1 MEKKSVFNA
10 RMLLSITLAI
20 IILGH
25 TYIKYSISL
34 SVDNDVLYLIT
45 LPMSF
50 SMFGSFAA
58 IFPALP
64 YSLNFTEEY
73 NTSFFRFL
81 LIRNGR
87 KKYVWKTIFN
97 VSISGAFMMAAAF
110 SFIFLIA
117 VIFGVPTTYDN
128 LSEYYKSGVWYPIA
142 AVWGGKLVLLLKII
156 LAFLFGMVWSSVCL
170 FLSVLTLNRYVAF
183 IGTFILY
190 QFLWQAMASTKW
202 NPVYLLRADMGGYAS
217 YGEPVFMQIFL
228 LFLLCTANYFGIMRR
243 IKNV

>member
-1 MEKKSVFNA
+1 
-10 RMLLSITLAI
+10 
-20 IILGH
+20 
-25 TYIKYSISL
+25 
-34 SVDNDVLYLIT
+34 
-45 LPMSF
+45 MST
-50 SMFGSFAA
+50 SMFGTFAA

-81 LIRNGR
+81 IIRNGR
-87 KKYVWKTIFN
+87 KKYVRKTIFN
-97 VSISGAFMMAAAF
+97 VIVSGAFMMSAAF
-110 SFIFLIA
+110 GFIFLIA
-117 VIFGVPTTYDN
+117 VSLGSPTTYNN
-128 LSEYYKSGVWYPIA
+128 LSDYYKSGIWYPIA

-156 LAFLFGMVWSSVCL
+156 LALLFGMVWSSVCL

-202 NPVYLLRADMGGYAS
+202 NPVYLLRADISAYAS
-217 YGEPVFMQIFL
+217 YGEPIFMQMFIV
-228 LFLLCTANYFGIMRR
+228 FLLCTANYFGIMRR

>member
-1 MEKKSVFNA
+1 MEKKSVFNI

-34 SVDNDVLYLIT
+34 SAHNDVLYLIT
-45 LPMSF
+45 LPMST
-50 SMFGSFAA
+50 SMFGTFAA

-81 LIRNGR
+81 IIRNGR
-87 KKYVWKTIFN
+87 KKYVRKTIFN
-97 VSISGAFMMAAAF
+97 VIVSGAFMMSAAF
-110 SFIFLIA
+110 GFIFLIA
-117 VIFGVPTTYDN
+117 VSLGSPTTYNN
-128 LSEYYKSGVWYPIA
+128 LSDYYKSGIWYPIA

-156 LAFLFGMVWSSVCL
+156 LALLFGMVWSSVCL

-202 NPVYLLRADMGGYAS
+202 NPVYLLRADISAYAS
-217 YGEPVFMQIFL
+217 YGEPIFMQMFIV
-228 LFLLCTANYFGIMRR
+228 FLLCTANYFGIMRR